1 MPFSNPLLK
10 HAYGT
15 SNTHFIVQYLYFAV
29 KKNADDDLAVV
40 QRYPRLRDTDTLPT
54 TTRDLDDGHFIVS
67 DRHYVIPASL
77 YQPAVAKRLSG
88 DVKKFTNNWNALR
101 SSEKQIASEDFW
113 RELVKIS
120 GDMNAAVAVLD
131 EDTSEAR
138 NFDHDRDIQVA
149 NEVPS
154 LAEPNTDVITPGTGQ
169 LHAQQG
175 RDVKRAGGDSLLEVR
190 EMSQGVPFDVDV
202 DSLPEFYSDLCPS
215 RSDFELITTGRWHCT
230 RSWLNFY

>member
-1 MPFSNPLLK
+1 M
-10 HAYGT
+10 
-15 SNTHFIVQYLYFAV
+15 

-88 DVKKFTNNWNALR
+88 DVKQFTNNWNALR

-120 GDMNAAVAVLD
+120 GDMNAAVAVL
-131 EDTSEAR
+131 EDDASEAH
-138 NFDHDRDIQVA
+138 NTNHGRDIHVA
-149 NEVPS
+149 GETGS
-154 LAEPNTDVITPGTGQ
+154 QTPNDDVITPGTGQ
-169 LHAQQG
+169 SHVQQG
-175 RDVKRAGGDSLLEVR
+175 ADVKRAGGDSLLEVR